1 MSSKKRLKMREVIRS
16 IGTRSVVVLII
27 VFALTVVAT
36 CVGGYLFYQTTKG
49 EIHLQGKMNVVE
61 SAKE

>member
-1 MSSKKRLKMREVIRS
+1 MREVIRS